1 MMATGF
7 ALFETAIGTCAM
19 AWGDGGIVG
28 TALPEADAWRLRAQC
43 VRRYQG
49 AVEAAVPSAL
59 EPTVAEI
66 QALLRGE
73 AADFSAAPLD
83 WSGVGE
89 FERRVYDDCF
99 LIVVGKTKTYGE
111 IARGIGDV
119 SLARA
124 VGNALGRNPF
134 PPIVPC
140 HRVVAANGRT
150 GGFSAP
156 GGVATKFK
164 LLEIERAHT
173 APADL
178 FGGLAFKPRR

>member
-1 MMATGF
+1 MTATGF

-19 AWGDGGIVG
+19 AWGDRGIVG
-28 TALPEADAWRLRAQC
+28 TALPEADAGRLRARFA
-43 VRRYQG
+43 RRYPG
-49 AVEAAVPSAL
+49 AAEAPVPAAL
-59 EPTVAEI
+59 QATVAGI
-66 QALLRGE
+66 QTLLRGE
-73 AADFSAAPLD
+73 AADFAGAPLD

-99 LIVVGKTKTYGE
+99 FICVGKTKTYGE

-140 HRVVAANGRT
+140 HRVLAANGKT

-156 GGVATKFK
+156 GGVATKFR
-164 LLEIERAHT
+164 LLEIERAHG

-178 FGGLAFKPRR
+178 FGGLAFQPRR